1 MKKPERL
8 LGFVKYEDIDFPFE
22 FDEATG
28 DLKLFPPTREVLNQ
42 YSNISSYI
50 KEFNEPKNHRW
61 IELSQING
69 ITSEHNKVIFCV
81 KELRSIYNG
90 FISLH
95 VVWYLY
101 YNNQLNTDEID
112 GLMVGEYDMN
122 LFYPPESALTCKSI
136 YDKEDRSF
144 LELSVTAQKPKIVN
158 CGEFEIKSNVK
169 VEVNVVAYT
178 TSRFSSTPIDVNSY
192 MILRFSEHTN
202 LERVVELYNCI
213 VNFLKFVT
221 YRENIVL
228 SDVQLYK
235 KTDKGPEYCGLLVF
249 TKKMD
254 FEISEKAKKKVIN
267 YKLLKNKVAS
277 IFSLIAEEK
286 INFRHLCKSVQDT
299 NIYHLSRIIM
309 ILAEFEKVYKDIYGT
324 NANRSKEYSEVKI
337 EAIAVLDQFKSTKTG
352 TQRDHAK
359 ELVKFLRRLDDSYSD
374 RIQYAVSDC
383 RSIMEPFIIHNY
395 KNMSYEATV
404 AAMRVRLN
412 DLRNEIAHNN
422 MDIEFEAVHLA
433 DVKIVEQLIYAIR
446 LKQIGL
452 NDIDCKRAINCL
464 FDEKLAL

>member
-28 DLKLFPPTREVLNQ
+28 DLNLFPPTREVLEQ
-42 YSNISSYI
+42 YSDISSI
-50 KEFNEPKNHRW
+50 FEEINQPKNHRW
-61 IELSQING
+61 IEFSQVKG
-69 ITSEHNKVIFCV
+69 TTSEHNKVIFCV
-81 KELRSIYNG
+81 KDRHSIYNG
-90 FISLH
+90 FICLH

-101 YNNQLNTDEID
+101 YNNQLNPDEID
-112 GLMVGEYDMN
+112 GLMVGENDMN

-169 VEVNVVAYT
+169 VEVNVVAHT

-192 MILRFSEHTN
+192 MILRFSEHIK
-202 LERVVELYNCI
+202 LEKAIELYNCI
-213 VNFLKFVT
+213 VNFLKYVT
-221 YRENIVL
+221 YRDNIVL

-235 KTDKGPEYCGLLVF
+235 KTDKDPEYCGLLVF
-249 TKKMD
+249 TKKKD
-254 FEISEKAKKKVIN
+254 FEKSEKAKKKVIN
-267 YKLLKNKVAS
+267 YKLLKNKAAS

-299 NIYHLSRIIM
+299 NIYHPSRIIM
-309 ILAEFEKVYKDIYGT
+309 ILAEFEKVFKDIYGT
-324 NANRSKEYSEVKI
+324 NANRSKGYSKVKK
-337 EAIAVLDQFKSTKTG
+337 EAISVLDKFISTKTG
-352 TQRDHAK
+352 KQRDHAN
-359 ELVKFLRRLDDSYSD
+359 ELVRFLKRLDDSYSA
-374 RIQYAVSDC
+374 RIKYAITNC
-383 RSIMEPFIIHNY
+383 QSIMEPFIIHNY
-395 KNMSYEATV
+395 NKKEYDDTV
-404 AAMRVRLN
+404 AAMCVRLN

-422 MDIEFEAVHLA
+422 MVIEFKAVHLA
-433 DVKIVEQLIYAIR
+433 DIKIVEQLIYAIR